1 MERNLLYFIRYCIL
15 GALFL
20 FLVGCGTKQEIT
32 YTPPP
37 SKQQQQCTP
46 PVTQQPS
53 PVPVIKNP
61 QAMHEATM
69 RPYSVNGVQYQ
80 PTVVKVGTKYRGIA
94 SWYGP
99 DFDGNKTSSGEA
111 YNMHDF
117 TAAHRTLPMNTIL
130 KVTNL
135 NNGKSVV
142 VRVNDRGPF
151 VKDRIIDLSYGAAK
165 KLGMLDTG
173 TAPVEIE
180 VLGFDNY
187 ISSLQGVPKPKVT
200 LQNFAV
206 QIGAFKHYRGAKIM
220 QEANALVDGKYRAVI
235 KKSMRGNQPLY
246 RVWLTGFSSEA
257 EAEDFLAR
265 HRDHYRGAFIVVG
278 NTQ

>member
-1 MERNLLYFIRYCIL
+1 MLYFIRYSIIA
-15 GALFL
+15 ALFL

-32 YTPPP
+32 YVPPP
-37 SKQQQQCTP
+37 SKQQPCVPQQTP
-46 PVTQQPS
+46 PVSVNT
-53 PVPVIKNP
+53 
-61 QAMHEATM
+61 QAMHEATL
-69 RPYSVNGVQYQ
+69 RPYSVNGEQYQ
-80 PTVVKVGTKYRGIA
+80 PTIVKVGTKFRGIA

-99 DFDGNKTSSGEA
+99 DFDGNKTSSGES
-111 YNMHDF
+111 YDMHDL
-117 TAAHRTLPMNTIL
+117 TAAHKTLPMNTVL

-187 ISSLQGVPKPKVT
+187 ISSLQGVPKPKVV
-200 LQNFAV
+200 LKNFAV
-206 QIGAFKHYRGAKIM
+206 QIGAFRNYRGAKIM
-220 QEANALVDGKYRAVI
+220 QESNALVDGKYRAII
-235 KKSMRGNQPLY
+235 KKSKIGAKTLY
-246 RVWLTGFSSEA
+246 RVWLTGFESEA
-257 EAEDFLAR
+257 EAEDFIAR
-265 HRDHYRGAFIVVG
+265 HRQRYKGAFVVVG
-278 NTQ
+278 SVQ